1 MAGGLARGVL
11 VTGASGFLGRH
22 LLDVLAEA
30 GVRTSVLVRPGTDR
44 SGFEG
49 RPVELREADYGD
61 PASLRR
67 AVCGVAAVFHLG
79 AVVDDTNEVRLRA
92 GNVEATRR
100 LATACLE
107 TISAPPRFVYASSIS
122 AVGPSPSGRPKAETD
137 PCRPVSA
144 YGRSKRAAELA
155 VAELH
160 PDLPRVVLR
169 LPNMLGEGQRQL
181 RATMALIRKRIVPI
195 PGNGDKQTSLCFA
208 RDAAKALLQAA
219 QRGAAGVF
227 HVSDGDRYSWG
238 DIVAPLVRV
247 LAPGLV
253 LRLRTP
259 SLTAVASLVEAWAG
273 IAHQAPRLTVHNV
286 RSAFR
291 YYWVFDAGKIRREWG
306 FRPSLAFEPEM
317 TRLAEAYRDE
327 MRAWSRR
334 DNRAMPSSKS
344 AAGA

>member
-107 TISAPPRFVYASSIS
+107 TISAPPRFVYALRRPAGRRPRPIHAGPFPPTEGAKGQPSWLSRNCTRIYPGSS
-122 AVGPSPSGRPKAETD
+122 
-137 PCRPVSA
+137 C
-144 YGRSKRAAELA
+144 
-155 VAELH
+155 
-160 PDLPRVVLR
+160 
-169 LPNMLGEGQRQL
+169 
-181 RATMALIRKRIVPI
+181 
-195 PGNGDKQTSLCFA
+195 
-208 RDAAKALLQAA
+208 
-219 QRGAAGVF
+219 
-227 HVSDGDRYSWG
+227 
-238 DIVAPLVRV
+238 
-247 LAPGLV
+247 
-253 LRLRTP
+253 
-259 SLTAVASLVEAWAG
+259 
-273 IAHQAPRLTVHNV
+273 
-286 RSAFR
+286 
-291 YYWVFDAGKIRREWG
+291 G
-306 FRPSLAFEPEM
+306 FRICWA
-317 TRLAEAYRDE
+317 
-327 MRAWSRR
+327 RAS
-334 DNRAMPSSKS
+334 DSS
-344 AAGA
+344 APPWP